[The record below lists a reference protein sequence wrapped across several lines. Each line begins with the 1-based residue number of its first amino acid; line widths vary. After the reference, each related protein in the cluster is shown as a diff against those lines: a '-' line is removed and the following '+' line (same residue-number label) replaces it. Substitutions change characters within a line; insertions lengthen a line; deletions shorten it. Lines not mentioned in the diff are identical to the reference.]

1 MTLAGLMSLAACNAV
16 VPAQLP
22 VLPPADSPSR
32 VAAAVPASDALAL
45 ELFRDVVAS
54 EKGNVVFSPAS
65 AENLLRLLQRGATGK
80 TRAAFDALPMGK
92 TGVCSAMQVKSAD
105 GLFAENRVQVHLA
118 DVPLQRVP
126 FATDAEAAARAVN
139 DWCKEKTEGCIPEL
153 LRGDDIS
160 ADTALIALNAVY
172 LREKWLRPFAPDA
185 TDKNADFL
193 APGGKKKVEMMFCSD
208 RFRYAE
214 GLDWKAVALFYDTGD
229 RPGEPG
235 CFIGIL
241 PKGDARSFAATLTPQ
256 KYSEIR
262 GALASSRPQELEVS
276 LPKFTVRTG
285 TFDLTGALKKAG
297 LGIAFSPTADFSA
310 LATDPAGQLRLS
322 AVVQRCYVDISE
334 TETVAAAVTGGFVV
348 GCAIL
353 PMAPPPAIRFDRP
366 FIWAIGDLTTGAAP
380 YFMGL
385 FEQPN

>member
-16 VPAQLP
+16 VPEQLP

-54 EKGNVVFSPAS
+54 EKGNVVFSPSS

-92 TGVCSAMQVKSAD
+92 TGVRSAMQVKSAD
-105 GLFAENRVQVHLA
+105 GLFAESRVQVHLA

-126 FATDAEAAARAVN
+126 FATDAEAAAKAVN
-139 DWCKEKTEGCIPEL
+139 DWCKAKTEGCIPEL
-153 LRGDDIS
+153 LRRDDIS
-160 ADTALIALNAVY
+160 PDTALIALNAVY
-172 LREKWLRPFAPDA
+172 LREKWLRPFDPDA

-193 APGGKKKVEMMFCSD
+193 PPGGKKKVEMMFCSD

-214 GLDWKAVALFYDTGD
+214 GADWKAVALFYDTGD

-241 PKGDARSFAATLTPQ
+241 PKGDARSFATTLTPQ

-262 GALASSRPQELEVS
+262 GALSSARPQKLEVS

-285 TFDLTGALKKAG
+285 AFDLTGALKKAG
-297 LGIAFSPTADFSA
+297 LGVAFSPAADFSA
-310 LATDPAGQLRLS
+310 LATDPAGSLSLS
-322 AVVQRCYVDISE
+322 AVVQRCYVD
-334 TETVAAAVTGGFVV
+334 V
-348 GCAIL
+348 
-353 PMAPPPAIRFDRP
+353 
-366 FIWAIGDLTTGAAP
+366 
-380 YFMGL
+380 
-385 FEQPN
+385 